1 MSARNPFPGLRPFE
15 FEEQELF
22 FGREEQY
29 EQMVGKL
36 SEKRFLAVVGTSG
49 SGKSSLVKAGLLPAL
64 YGGMM
69 SAGPNWRV
77 ALFRPKEDPIQELA
91 LALNHPRV
99 FGDRSKENG
108 SSLFKMTEVIDWP
121 NLCTKMSDE
130 AKEQSASPS
139 GRLLE
144 MLPRDKR
151 DAILNFARGV
161 AVEERKS
168 DVVQTFNQVLKNRN
182 LYEARDFE

>member
-1 MSARNPFPGLRPFE
+1 MSERNPFPGLRPFE
-15 FEEQELF
+15 FDEHELF

-36 SEKRFLAVVGTSG
+36 SEMRFLAVVGTSG

-69 SAGPNWRV
+69 SAGPSWRV
-77 ALFRPKEDPIQELA
+77 ALFRPKEDPIHELA
-91 LALNHPRV
+91 LALNHRRV

-121 NLCTKMSDE
+121 TLCTRMSDE
-130 AKEQSASPS
+130 AREPSPS
-139 GRLLE
+139 PSVRLLE
-144 MLPRDKR
+144 VLPQEKR
-151 DAILNFARGV
+151 EVILNVARGM
-161 AVEERKS
+161 EIDE
-168 DVVQTFNQVLKNRN
+168 
-182 LYEARDFE
+182 